1 MGNLFDIVFSLQL
14 VKELKRTPYRP
25 KYTILGSRAQY
36 CPIKKSDDEC
46 SDLTKNKASRPLD
59 TGCGYYNKK
68 GKLLSELEHAGIWDM
83 EVRVYFNS
91 RMSNFTDV
99 VFFFVHRIWR
109 RRRRRT
115 GRANSSP

>member
-1 MGNLFDIVFSLQL
+1 MGNLIDIVFCLQL

-68 GKLLSELEHAGIWDM
+68 GKLLSELEHAGICLL
-83 EVRVYFNS
+83 Y
-91 RMSNFTDV
+91 T
-99 VFFFVHRIWR
+99 
-109 RRRRRT
+109 
-115 GRANSSP
+115 SPSPRDRG